1 MSAEQL
7 KNKSI
12 TASVSELRGLCLGAL
27 LAGGLVLSAQAAEP
41 AVDLGSSL
49 PAAKAIEEGL
59 FPDDA
64 CEQLRANGFKCMGFK
79 PAQRFSLPAT
89 SFTLGSAEL
98 PAGLKQQLD
107 RFAEVLKT
115 KTGTTRAVLV
125 EGHADATGSAEA
137 NDRLSQR
144 RAEAAR
150 DYLVSQGVSADLLKA
165 VGVGARDLADPAQPR
180 SAKNRRVVI
189 GREQPPVSP

>member
-1 MSAEQL
+1 MSGEQL

-12 TASVSELRGLCLGAL
+12 TASVSALRGLCLGAV

-41 AVDLGSSL
+41 AVDLGGSL

-115 KTGTTRAVLV
+115 KTGATRAVLV

>member
-1 MSAEQL
+1 MSTEQL

-12 TASVSELRGLCLGAL
+12 TASVSALRGLCLGAL

-41 AVDLGSSL
+41 AVDLGSTL